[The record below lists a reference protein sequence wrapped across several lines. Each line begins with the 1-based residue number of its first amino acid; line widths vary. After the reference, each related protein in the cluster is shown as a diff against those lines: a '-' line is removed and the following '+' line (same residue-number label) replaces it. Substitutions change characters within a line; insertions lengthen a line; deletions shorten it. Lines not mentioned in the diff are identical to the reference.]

1 MKTIDTLGT
10 ILTYNFG
17 IIILFFTWFLVEH
30 TGLQPRSSRR
40 RVRPQLTHQRSSSA
54 PGGPATDTCKLALDR
69 SALALSL
76 VRTTTRSSTPSAVAG
91 TSSSFRS
98 CRRTW
103 RSPSSASAWRSSP
116 TQARLRDEGAS
127 GGPRRRP
134 PYPLLTRSLLPPYPL
149 RCGAAGGGR
158 AGCAGVGWA
167 GLGRTHVGTM
177 YPGEQSGL
185 GVGPWGPGAGLA
197 MACALSVI

>member
-17 IIILFFTWFLVEH
+17 IIILFFTWFLVARRAPTPKQQTPRATTAH
-30 TGLQPRSSRR
+30 TP
-40 RVRPQLTHQRSSSA
+40 QRSSSA

-69 SALALSL
+69 SAWALSL
-76 VRTTTRSSTPSAVAG
+76 VRTTTRSSTHSAGAG

-134 PYPLLTRSLLPPYPL
+134 PYPCLPAPYSLLTPSVAAR
-149 RCGAAGGGR
+149 RAAVGRGAL
-158 AGCAGVGWA
+158 GWA
-167 GLGRTHVGTM
+167 GLGWDERM
-177 YPGEQSGL
+177 WEQCIQASR
-185 GVGPWGPGAGLA
+185 VAWAWAPGAQGQGWPWHA
-197 MACALSVI
+197 R

>member
-76 VRTTTRSSTPSAVAG
+76 VRRTTRSSTPSAVAG

-134 PYPLLTRSLLPPYPL
+134 PYPCLPAPYSLLTPSV
-149 RCGAAGGGR
+149 AARRAAVGR
-158 AGCAGVGWA
+158 DALGWA
-167 GLGRTHVGTM
+167 GLGWDERM
-177 YPGEQSGL
+177 WEQCIQASR
-185 GVGPWGPGAGLA
+185 VAWAPGAHCWPWHA
-197 MACALSVI
+197 R